1 MINGKEEIDRKDL
14 NLPPYQSRLLKE
26 ITDVNPN
33 VVLVLISSVP
43 FALDWAAKNVPAIL
57 ISATGSME
65 IGNALAD
72 ILFGQESPAG
82 RLPMTWYSEK
92 AELPDMDDYD
102 IIQGERTYQYYNG
115 KPVYAFGHGLTYGEI
130 RYEKM
135 TVSRDMAELFVNV
148 TISNNGRYTT
158 DEVVQIYGHKVQ
170 SAVKRPHRQLI
181 DFRRVK
187 QIRPGEKRTVTFH
200 IPQDRMKYFDVI
212 SREMVLEDGMYE
224 IYAGASSANL
234 PLRQEISLRG
244 VTRGVRHVGE
254 PIYAEYFDTSSNVE
268 LIEGNPIASRTD
280 VWIPAGDVSLATP
293 DRRDREM
300 TLTFA
305 DTELPTGKNNEI
317 CVTVQEWP
325 ERKAPWVVRA
335 LVDGQEIAVF
345 QSGTHL
351 TRRNTGEEL
360 GTAEQT
366 AGNLGEEC
374 ASAEQAAGNLGE
386 ECSSAEQAAEMARH
400 LNGKCVSYT
409 AYTKG
414 VKLPV
419 DLHKTCELTLQVSG
433 DVAIRSVV
441 LQPETIKGN
450 DYFK

>member
-1 MINGKEEIDRKDL
+1 M
-14 NLPPYQSRLLKE
+14 
-26 ITDVNPN
+26 
-33 VVLVLISSVP
+33 
-43 FALDWAAKNVPAIL
+43 
-57 ISATGSME
+57 
-65 IGNALAD
+65 
-72 ILFGQESPAG
+72 
-82 RLPMTWYSEK
+82 
-92 AELPDMDDYD
+92 
-102 IIQGERTYQYYNG
+102 
-115 KPVYAFGHGLTYGEI
+115 
-130 RYEKM
+130 
-135 TVSRDMAELFVNV
+135 
-148 TISNNGRYTT
+148 
-158 DEVVQIYGHKVQ
+158 
-170 SAVKRPHRQLI
+170 
-181 DFRRVK
+181 
-187 QIRPGEKRTVTFH
+187 
-200 IPQDRMKYFDVI
+200 
-212 SREMVLEDGMYE
+212 
-224 IYAGASSANL
+224 
-234 PLRQEISLRG
+234 
-244 VTRGVRHVGE
+244 
-254 PIYAEYFDTSSNVE
+254 E

-293 DRRDREM
+293 DRRDCEM

-351 TRRNTGEEL
+351 TRRNTGDEL

-366 AGNLGEEC
+366 AGKLGEECSSAEQTTGKLGEECSSAEQTAGKLGEEC
-374 ASAEQAAGNLGE
+374 A
-386 ECSSAEQAAEMARH
+386 SAEQAAEMARH
-400 LNGKCVSYT
+400 LNGKCVPYT

-419 DLHKTCELTLQVSG
+419 DLHKTCKLTLQVSG

>member
-1 MINGKEEIDRKDL
+1 
-14 NLPPYQSRLLKE
+14 
-26 ITDVNPN
+26 
-33 VVLVLISSVP
+33 
-43 FALDWAAKNVPAIL
+43 
-57 ISATGSME
+57 
-65 IGNALAD
+65 
-72 ILFGQESPAG
+72 
-82 RLPMTWYSEK
+82 
-92 AELPDMDDYD
+92 
-102 IIQGERTYQYYNG
+102 
-115 KPVYAFGHGLTYGEI
+115 
-130 RYEKM
+130 
-135 TVSRDMAELFVNV
+135 
-148 TISNNGRYTT
+148 
-158 DEVVQIYGHKVQ
+158 
-170 SAVKRPHRQLI
+170 
-181 DFRRVK
+181 
-187 QIRPGEKRTVTFH
+187 
-200 IPQDRMKYFDVI
+200 MKYFDVI

-244 VTRGVRHVGE
+244 VTRGVRHAGE

-366 AGNLGEEC
+366 AGKLGEEC
-374 ASAEQAAGNLGE
+374 SSAEQAAGNLGE

>member
-1 MINGKEEIDRKDL
+1 
-14 NLPPYQSRLLKE
+14 
-26 ITDVNPN
+26 
-33 VVLVLISSVP
+33 
-43 FALDWAAKNVPAIL
+43 
-57 ISATGSME
+57 
-65 IGNALAD
+65 
-72 ILFGQESPAG
+72 
-82 RLPMTWYSEK
+82 
-92 AELPDMDDYD
+92 MDDYD

-244 VTRGVRHVGE
+244 VTRGVRHAGE

-293 DRRDREM
+293 DRRDCEM

-325 ERKAPWVVRA
+325 ERKAPWEVRA

-345 QSGTHL
+345 QSRTHL
-351 TRRNTGEEL
+351 TQQNTGEEL
-360 GTAEQT
+360 GTAEQA
-366 AGNLGEEC
+366 AGKLGETC
-374 ASAEQAAGNLGE
+374 ASAEQTAGI
-386 ECSSAEQAAEMARH
+386 ARH
-400 LNGKCVSYT
+400 LNGRCVPYT

-433 DVAIRSVV
+433 DVAIHSVV